1 MDEHFMKH
9 MEKLISA
16 VFLVGC
22 ASAQQ
27 SAETAVKAVKD
38 CSYLA
43 DYADSITDALNAKDY
58 NLAMNIA
65 GNAYMKSLEDPET
78 PCLESAKD
86 LTKQVTAF
94 IVEAANKDVIT
105 E

>member
-9 MEKLISA
+9 MEKLIAA

-38 CSYLA
+38 CAYLA
-43 DYADSITDALNAKDY
+43 DYADEISDALNAKDY
-58 NLAMNIA
+58 TLAMNLA
-65 GNAYMKSLEDPET
+65 GNAYMKSLETVET

-86 LTKQVTAF
+86 LTKQVTDF
-94 IVEAANKDVIT
+94 IADAANKDVIT